1 MLLGKPFKSN
11 CLFTALAIKFKHWNR
26 FDLLMI
32 PLSVQWKKYRTFA
45 PHFFLACRD
54 KNYQLHF
61 WTCKFLKYPWEYYFW
76 KGYVKAYRR
85 KETIDA
91 ILVCGKINM
100 KDVQAESEMLV

>member
-1 MLLGKPFKSN
+1 MLLGRPLWSN
-11 CLFTALAIKFKHWNR
+11 CLFVALAIKLKHWNR

-32 PLSVQWKKYRTFA
+32 PLSIQWKKYRTLA

-61 WTCKFLKYPWEYYFW
+61 WTHKFLKYPWEYYFW
-76 KGYVKAYRR
+76 KGYVKAYRH

-91 ILVCGKINM
+91 VLVCGKINM
-100 KDVQAESEMLV
+100 KDVLAESKMLV